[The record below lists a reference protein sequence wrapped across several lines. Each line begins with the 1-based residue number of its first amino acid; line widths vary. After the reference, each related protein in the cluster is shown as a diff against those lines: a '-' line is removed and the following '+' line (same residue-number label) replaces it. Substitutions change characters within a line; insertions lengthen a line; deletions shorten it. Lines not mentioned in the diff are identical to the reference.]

1 MDGECGAELT
11 TLKLSWFNPVIDGE
25 CEALEDYIIYSTA
38 GHHSASVLLAAYALR
53 RRKEAKERQ
62 YEPLAG
68 ANK

>member
-1 MDGECGAELT
+1 MLY
-11 TLKLSWFNPVIDGE
+11 TLIIHYSPLPLQTSCVHM
-25 CEALEDYIIYSTA
+25 EDYIAQQDIIVPVVV
-38 GHHSASVLLAAYALR
+38 GGILSVLLAAYALR